1 MARSNTGLPNLKR
14 DLQIGKKAEK
24 EIHPLLENI
33 FNQKIIPT
41 DTFDEFCNF
50 DFISEDKNIWIEHK
64 NRTNYNSNF
73 NTYFFD
79 LVKLEKF
86 RNIKYHNKNV
96 KGYII
101 WSFKDCRKIWKI
113 TDTNK
118 DKDGFYY
125 YYIQRQNRDRGKG
138 YKQITDVVNVFNDKT
153 QNINDFKFNQKLK

>member
-1 MARSNTGLPNLKR
+1 
-14 DLQIGKKAEK
+14 
-24 EIHPLLENI
+24 
-33 FNQKIIPT
+33 
-41 DTFDEFCNF
+41 
-50 DFISEDKNIWIEHK
+50 
-64 NRTNYNSNF
+64 
-73 NTYFFD
+73 

>member
-14 DLQIGKKAEK
+14 DLQIGKNAEK

-33 FNQKIIPT
+33 FNKKIIPT
-41 DTFDEFCNF
+41 DTFDEYCNF
-50 DFISEDKNIWIEHK
+50 DFTNETRDIWIEHK
-64 NRTNYNSNF
+64 NRVNYSSNF

-86 RNIKYHNKNV
+86 RNIKYKNPKARAFV
-96 KGYII
+96 V
-101 WSFKDCRKIWKI
+101 WTFKNERKIWEI

-118 DKDGFYY
+118 DTNGFYY

-138 YKQITDVVNVFNDKT
+138 YKQITDVVNVFNERTTKLE
-153 QNINDFKFNQKLK
+153 DFVF